1 MYELTR
7 ILSLMMGSAT
17 STTEMEV
24 NTQFTSLEECNLE
37 GAALAKKLNTTDLTV
52 MQVQCERD

>member
-17 STTEMEV
+17 STAEMEV
-24 NTQFTSLEECNLE
+24 NTQFTSLEECNQE
-37 GAALAKKLNTTDLTV
+37 GAALAKKLNTTD
-52 MQVQCERD
+52 